1 MHLLFANSIIKM
13 SPSFHTVLIY
23 FLRSVLNFTTGMFS
37 IRSLTAELSFLFGI
51 MLLNT
56 VFKNTSRGRFLRV
69 AAVLYVLTHLSLI
82 FVLFG
87 VQKGSQTSGFVVILI
102 WTGINGLLYEI
113 KYLPIIGIF
122 LEICPQNLE
131 GFFMSMI
138 LLLNN
143 FSKNI
148 AQFLGTLC
156 IYFMGITTTD
166 FTQIYWLVF
175 LNCVVL
181 FAGMMVM
188 VRAHIPEKPSK
199 KTDEQGVSVLENNYL
214 AYINTID
221 SMYIPK
227 DPNQAEYQQQQ
238 VTNKELMS
246 KFQSKEGLE
255 IKTLDSSIN

>member
-1 MHLLFANSIIKM
+1 M
-13 SPSFHTVLIY
+13 LIY

-51 MLLNT
+51 LLLNT
-56 VFKNTSRGRFLRV
+56 VFKSTSRGRFLRMTS
-69 AAVLYVLTHLSLI
+69 VLYVLTHLSLI

-87 VQKGSQTSGFVVILI
+87 VQKSDQTTGFAVILT
-102 WTGINGLLYEI
+102 WTGVNALLYEI
-113 KYLPIIGIF
+113 FYLPIIGIF

-143 FSKNI
+143 FSKNVG
-148 AQFLGTLC
+148 QFLGTLC

-181 FAGMMVM
+181 LAGVMVL
-188 VRAHIPEKPSK
+188 VRAHIPEKPAK
-199 KTDEQGVSVLENNYL
+199 RNDDQRVSMLENNYL
-214 AYINTID
+214 AYINTMD
-221 SMYIPK
+221 SMHIPK
-227 DPNQAEYQQQQ
+227 EPNAAEYQQQQ
-238 VTNKELMS
+238 LTNKELMS
-246 KFQSKEGLE
+246 KLQSKEGLE